1 NKNNRTS
8 FIHINC
14 PDITGHKIS
23 IYRFT
28 KIQAERPV
36 FATTSAF
43 NVLYR
48 FSGIKNPLSG
58 GFKLFGVVTTLNRI
72 FNFLRS

>member
-1 NKNNRTS
+1 
-8 FIHINC
+8 INC

-36 FATTSAF
+36 FATTSTF
-43 NVLYR
+43 YVLCR
-48 FSGIKNPLSG
+48 FSDIKNPLNG
-58 GFKLFGVVTTLNRI
+58 GLYQSSCAWFTSRYSFAKLSKIEAVYA
-72 FNFLRS
+72 